1 MKKFIAIVFAVL
13 MAFTVSAQLTM
24 SKAAQSAKN
33 STVYKWG
40 GTLMK
45 PRTGIVMYIGNTY
58 VLLGSSTNKY
68 ERDFHSI
75 LLGDTKEQAINTI
88 TQLTTISDSITRD
101 NNLDVMGINNKTTT
115 LFKFLSTVCFKT
127 VGVAGES
134 DCLYYMPA
142 EDVIAAIKEYSEN

>member
-13 MAFTVSAQLTM
+13 MAFTASAQLTM
-24 SKAAQSAKN
+24 SKTAQSAKN

-45 PRTGIVMYIGNTY
+45 PRAGIIMYIGNTY

-68 ERDFHSI
+68 ERNFHSI

-88 TQLTTISDSITRD
+88 TQLTTIGDSITRD
-101 NNLDVMGINNKTTT
+101 NDLDVMGMNSKTTT
-115 LFKFLSTVCFKT
+115 LFKFLGTVCFKT

-142 EDVIAAIKEYSEN
+142 EDVITAIREYSEN